1 MTFIVDDN
9 GVKNTESTDVK
20 MGKGKIK
27 VGRDLVN
34 EGKMSIHETDLE
46 IGQDLIQKGTFTVN
60 DPQIFAQTVLSLAK
74 TAENATA
81 FGTRVLKLLSGEK
94 YK

>member
-1 MTFIVDDN
+1 MTLIINND
-9 GVKNTESTDVK
+9 GVRNTKSTDIK
-20 MGKGKIK
+20 MGKAKIK

-46 IGQDLIQKGTFTVN
+46 IGQDLIQKGSFTVN

-81 FGTRVLKLLSGEK
+81 FGLKVLKLLSGKE
-94 YK
+94 

>member
-1 MTFIVDDN
+1 
-9 GVKNTESTDVK
+9 

-34 EGKMSIHETDLE
+34 EGKMSLHETDLE
-46 IGQDLIQKGTFTVN
+46 VGQDLIQKGSFAIN

-81 FGTRVLKLLSGEK
+81 FGVKVLKLLGRQK
-94 YK
+94 